1 MARYKEKNKKSKA
14 PVLIAL
20 LILALIAAGAVFYLF
35 GGTRSTDLGGET
47 TVEIPE
53 GSSAK
58 AITAILKENDLVMNE
73 ISFELYIRMNKAS
86 ADLRP
91 GEYTFGP
98 GRVTYADILAEL
110 MKGNKDANTV
120 TVTVPEGYTVVQVA
134 ELMDEKGLVSKD
146 DFLYCAANMDTTYEY
161 IPEGNDYKRLEG
173 FLFPETYNIGN
184 DWSSEQIINMMLAQF
199 NENWT
204 SDRQARADEMGMTV
218 REIVTL
224 ASLVER
230 EAKIDEERPVI
241 ADVIYNRLEADML
254 LQIDATVQYALGK
267 QKDRL
272 LYSDLEIDSPYNT
285 YKYKGLP
292 VGPIASPGTAC
303 IDAALYPADT
313 PYFYYQ
319 TSIDGDGSH
328 YFCETYEEHS
338 AYSAQKE

>member
-1 MARYKEKNKKSKA
+1 MARYKEENRKSKA
-14 PVLIAL
+14 PIFVVV
-20 LILALIAAGAVFYLF
+20 LILALIAAGAAFYVF
-35 GGTRSTDLGGET
+35 GGTRSTDLSEET
-47 TVEIPE
+47 TVNIPE

-58 AITAILKENDLVMNE
+58 AITAILNENDLIMNE
-73 ISFELYIRMNKAS
+73 ISFELYIRINKAS

-98 GRVTYADILAEL
+98 GRVTYSDILAEL
-110 MKGNKDANTV
+110 MKGNLSENTV

-134 ELMDEKGLVSKD
+134 DLMAENGLVSRE
-146 DFLYCAANMDTTYEY
+146 DFLYCAANMDVTYDY
-161 IPEGNDYKRLEG
+161 IPQGSEYSRLEG

-184 DWSSEQIINMMLAQF
+184 EWSSEQIIEMMLAEF
-199 NENWT
+199 DKNWT
-204 SDRQARADEMGMTV
+204 SDRQARADELGMTV
-218 REIVTL
+218 KEIVTL

-241 ADVIYNRLEADML
+241 ASVIYNRLDADML

-272 LYSDLEIDSPYNT
+272 LYYDLEIDSPYNT

-292 VGPIASPGTAC
+292 AGPIASPGTAC

-319 TSIDGDGSH
+319 TSIEGDGSH